1 MAWLAGSLS
10 GAERGGHGD
19 LSCCCRC
26 WLAGWLAVW
35 VQVAAHY
42 HFVPKLE
49 EENICKP
56 WLTVKPR
63 FGMLL
68 PGDAVEISFT
78 ILVDTKTAQVDP
90 HSHRLHT
97 LHHHHAAASR
107 PTSQLPLLHLF
118 P

>member
-1 MAWLAGSLS
+1 M
-10 GAERGGHGD
+10 
-19 LSCCCRC
+19 
-26 WLAGWLAVW
+26 
-35 VQVAAHY
+35 QVAAHY

-90 HSHRLHT
+90 ATASTHSTTIMQQRQDQPANFHSYVSSHSRDGPRSLLARL
-97 LHHHHAAASR
+97 
-107 PTSQLPLLHLF
+107 PWLPPLRT
-118 P
+118 